1 MLGHTHLYWW
11 GVKRDLKDLKCFE
24 ALCTSRRRSE
34 QICIY
39 HQWQNRRALLNL
51 SDYSCSTIFWQQQE
65 ILKHFDIKSSFPR
78 GLAVITLWKM
88 QTSGELADKMRISK
102 WWSLVTQWLLRQTIF
117 VMMGPEASIIM
128 HSKCN
133 FVSNNSNIFTH
144 QLD

>member
-1 MLGHTHLYWW
+1 MLLGALHKEKTLRTDLY
-11 GVKRDLKDLKCFE
+11 
-24 ALCTSRRRSE
+24 
-34 QICIY
+34 IY
-39 HQWQNRRALLNL
+39 HQWQNWRALLNL

-88 QTSGELADKMRISK
+88 QTSVQFADKMRISK
-102 WWSLVTQWLLRQTIF
+102 WWSLVTQWLLRHTLYSWWWDQKHL
-117 VMMGPEASIIM
+117 SIIM

-133 FVSNNSNIFTH
+133 FVSNNSNNFTY